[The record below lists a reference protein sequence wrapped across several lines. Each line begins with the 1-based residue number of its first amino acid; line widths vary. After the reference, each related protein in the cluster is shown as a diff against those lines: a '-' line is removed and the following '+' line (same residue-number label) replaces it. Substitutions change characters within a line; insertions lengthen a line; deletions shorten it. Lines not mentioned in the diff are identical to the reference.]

1 MKAAAAQPTI
11 QQQVNHLLV
20 SLDGR
25 GASLPRLYEM
35 LPSLTSLQ
43 VRGALKKLVS
53 SGAAIRHGSQ
63 RSPVYQSVMRTGSWS
78 IKPDPAPKKPRTEA
92 KQPPEQQR
100 VHWPD
105 GLQIKVWPTSRKAG
119 PFAGVDWSQAMSRPG
134 CKDHELVPSRRGDV
148 RVWHRGPMGICGARK
163 RLEGTA

>member
-1 MKAAAAQPTI
+1 MTAAAVQLTI

-25 GASLPRLYEM
+25 GVSLPHLYEM

-63 RSPVYQSVMRTGSWS
+63 RSPVYQGVMRAGSWS
-78 IKPDPAPKKPRTEA
+78 IKPDPAPKKPRTET
-92 KQPPEQQR
+92 KQPPEQPR

-105 GLQIKVWPTSRKAG
+105 GLQIKVWPASRKAS

-134 CKDHELVPSRRGDV
+134 CQDHELVPSRRGDV
-148 RVWHRGPMGICGARK
+148 LVVHRGAMGICGARK
-163 RLEGTA
+163 RRDGNA